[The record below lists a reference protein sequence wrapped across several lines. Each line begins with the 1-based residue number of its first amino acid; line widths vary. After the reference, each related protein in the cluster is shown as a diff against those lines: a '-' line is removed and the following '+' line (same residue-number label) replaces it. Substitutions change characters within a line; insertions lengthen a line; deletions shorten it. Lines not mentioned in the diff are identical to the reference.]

1 MKARDSKL
9 DSIDSFQ
16 ELYSFLKPVLKQK
29 SISRYKS
36 NETQQTFF
44 VNELF
49 KSICTDEVPHCS
61 QSTASRYINGK
72 TKITRTALRINN
84 KFTDESTFIKK
95 ISNIVDWAELRR
107 RNNSS
112 SYTAGTQSS
121 LYRALKRVI
130 STEAQ
135 NKTNLSKKN
144 QNNKDIQ
151 HSNAYKSSILNEIKK
166 IFISRFPSENEYSKS
181 FTILITPDNTSI
193 DGKRERTIVISSQ
206 EWQQLKSQF
215 KKIPMLIARKQFT
228 RQDRYMDYNHPYSR
242 NGSEIPIFDKAIYNK
257 TAKQLNKN
265 TNKMETVFVDEN
277 GKAFVNSDGVTIGP
291 DKTVAELN
299 PAIPKYI
306 YFAEVTSW
314 REFNH
319 DKDKTVVKF
328 VTNILSRFDYQ
339 IVYRNKEK
347 LGLDEMFFVNAVD
360 ETGKQSKFRYVDSID
375 YMKRLDEFMN

>member
-1 MKARDSKL
+1 
-9 DSIDSFQ
+9 
-16 ELYSFLKPVLKQK
+16 
-29 SISRYKS
+29 
-36 NETQQTFF
+36 
-44 VNELF
+44 
-49 KSICTDEVPHCS
+49 
-61 QSTASRYINGK
+61 
-72 TKITRTALRINN
+72 
-84 KFTDESTFIKK
+84 
-95 ISNIVDWAELRR
+95 
-107 RNNSS
+107 
-112 SYTAGTQSS
+112 
-121 LYRALKRVI
+121 
-130 STEAQ
+130 
-135 NKTNLSKKN
+135 
-144 QNNKDIQ
+144 
-151 HSNAYKSSILNEIKK
+151 
-166 IFISRFPSENEYSKS
+166 
-181 FTILITPDNTSI
+181 
-193 DGKRERTIVISSQ
+193 
-206 EWQQLKSQF
+206 
-215 KKIPMLIARKQFT
+215 MLIARKLFT
-228 RQDRYMDYNHPYSR
+228 RQDRYMDYDHPYSR